1 MGSDVRETW
10 LIEESW
16 EEMDPLWRDRLLV
29 ILEDLVSLE
38 HLRACQVYTK
48 EGAPLSHLLG
58 VGGDLLSAETEFPL
72 HDATTFASALQRTF
86 ALLDEELP
94 THEIEY
100 RSDGILFIGHA
111 AGIMLAAWFE
121 SGCEVGAVEMRFG
134 KRIRHLRSLQRT
146 RDRGALY
153 V

>member
-1 MGSDVRETW
+1 MSGSDREKW

-16 EEMDPLWRDRLLV
+16 EELDSLWKDRLLV
-29 ILEDLVSLE
+29 ILEDLVSLK
-38 HLRACQVYTK
+38 HLRACQVYSK
-48 EGAPLSHLLG
+48 DGLPLSQLLG
-58 VGGDLLSAETEFPL
+58 AGGDLLSSESEFPL
-72 HDATTFASALQRTF
+72 QDTPAFAEAIQRTF

-100 RSDGILFIGHA
+100 RSDGILFVGHA

-121 SGCEVGAVEMRFG
+121 KECEVGSVEMRFG